1 MHIISHH
8 VEVVVAAAE
17 LNCPTQLQLA
27 GSFHIF
33 HQEIKSRLNQ
43 PVAAATTTN
52 NKRHHDIIVHIH
64 SHTRPIIDMMVWIES
79 D

>member
-8 VEVVVAAAE
+8 VVVVAAAE

-43 PVAAATTTN
+43 PVEAAATTTN
-52 NKRHHDIIVHIH
+52 NKRHPDIIVHI
-64 SHTRPIIDMMVWIES
+64 HTRPIIDMMVWIDS

>member
-1 MHIISHH
+1 MHITSCSSSSRTKLP
-8 VEVVVAAAE
+8 EQ
-17 LNCPTQLQLA
+17 PTQLQLA

-43 PVAAATTTN
+43 PVEAAATTTN
-52 NKRHHDIIVHIH
+52 NKRHPDIIVHI
-64 SHTRPIIDMMVWIES
+64 HTRPIIDMMVWIES

>member
-8 VEVVVAAAE
+8 VVVVVAAAE

-33 HQEIKSRLNQ
+33 HQEMKSRLNQ

-52 NKRHHDIIVHIH
+52 NKRHHDIIVHIYT
-64 SHTRPIIDMMVWIES
+64 TRPIIDMMVWIES